1 MDEDRNLG
9 TREDRL
15 KLFVET
21 ESEFDAE
28 NYIDWRH
35 CVQASVD
42 HCIAIARRFV
52 QSYDANAH
60 TFNFRREKTLSL
72 ELIREALSLPE
83 GVDTVPDFVRHKS
96 FASWFPHY
104 DVVGKRIFAHTCV
117 KKKWIPIIQVIN
129 ICLLARPRP
138 QELHG
143 KLAFTLISKVDREPA
158 LDFDWAKLIL
168 ADVERE
174 IKSLQ
179 GQIAKERKRKPK
191 WTYVGVFIAELCHH
205 LEQQDQRDANEAP
218 LAITKGTVKCFRV
231 CTESLAKADK
241 DSQFKEFKPVA
252 EARCQFMHIH
262 KTESIP
268 KYIARYF
275 HKRYIINPI
284 EARSVVCRGALA
296 FGDVDAEL
304 MLSRKSKKTYGIR
317 VSRGFRMG
325 DPKEYLLEEGGL
337 SYCQNAFGVFVKI
350 GEDVPV
356 DHQAKHVFE
365 VEPHSK
371 VTEVEVFAT
380 DSPQPEFVT
389 DSGVEEVGT
398 WTYRF
403 PVHGQRMDDPPET
416 EVSMFF
422 GRAKMEVHVAAL
434 NFTNA
439 EKTMSF
445 DFDSRNIERRMS

>member
-1 MDEDRNLG
+1 MFHNR
-9 TREDRL
+9 
-15 KLFVET
+15 
-21 ESEFDAE
+21 
-28 NYIDWRH
+28 
-35 CVQASVD
+35 
-42 HCIAIARRFV
+42 
-52 QSYDANAH
+52 
-60 TFNFRREKTLSL
+60 
-72 ELIREALSLPE
+72 
-83 GVDTVPDFVRHKS
+83 VDTLNLS
-96 FASWFPHY
+96 FPH
-104 DVVGKRIFAHTCV
+104 VT
-117 KKKWIPIIQVIN
+117 
-129 ICLLARPRP
+129 
-138 QELHG
+138 
-143 KLAFTLISKVDREPA
+143 
-158 LDFDWAKLIL
+158 
-168 ADVERE
+168 
-174 IKSLQ
+174 
-179 GQIAKERKRKPK
+179 
-191 WTYVGVFIAELCHH
+191 
-205 LEQQDQRDANEAP
+205 
-218 LAITKGTVKCFRV
+218 GTVKCFRV

-241 DSQFKEFKPVA
+241 DSQFKEFKSVA
-252 EARCQFMHIH
+252 EACCQFMHIH
-262 KTESIP
+262 KTDSIP
-268 KYIARYF
+268 KYIARY
-275 HKRYIINPI
+275 IINPI
-284 EARSVVCRGALA
+284 EAGSAVCRGDSA
-296 FGDVDAEL
+296 FGAVDAEL

-350 GEDVPV
+350 GEDVLV

-371 VTEVEVFAT
+371 VTEVQVFAT

-403 PVHGQRMDDPPET
+403 LVQAQRMDDPPKI

>member
-1 MDEDRNLG
+1 MNSSR
-9 TREDRL
+9 
-15 KLFVET
+15 
-21 ESEFDAE
+21 
-28 NYIDWRH
+28 
-35 CVQASVD
+35 
-42 HCIAIARRFV
+42 
-52 QSYDANAH
+52 
-60 TFNFRREKTLSL
+60 
-72 ELIREALSLPE
+72 
-83 GVDTVPDFVRHKS
+83 
-96 FASWFPHY
+96 
-104 DVVGKRIFAHTCV
+104 
-117 KKKWIPIIQVIN
+117 
-129 ICLLARPRP
+129 LARIRTHKEMLLP
-138 QELHG
+138 
-143 KLAFTLISKVDREPA
+143 DN
-158 LDFDWAKLIL
+158 
-168 ADVERE
+168 
-174 IKSLQ
+174 LQ
-179 GQIAKERKRKPK
+179 
-191 WTYVGVFIAELCHH
+191 
-205 LEQQDQRDANEAP
+205 
-218 LAITKGTVKCFRV
+218 
-231 CTESLAKADK
+231 
-241 DSQFKEFKPVA
+241 
-252 EARCQFMHIH
+252 
-262 KTESIP
+262 
-268 KYIARYF
+268 YIRRRYF

-284 EARSVVCRGALA
+284 EARSAVCRGALA
-296 FGDVDAEL
+296 FGAVDAEL

-350 GEDVPV
+350 GEDVLV

-403 PVHGQRMDDPPET
+403 PVQGQRMDDPHEI